1 MGQTADELR
10 RDIEDTR
17 TDLGNTLDAI
27 GDRISPSRMVERR
40 KNRMARGVGRLRD
53 QVMGT
58 EAALVDRASSAT
70 SSAADMAR
78 QAPDEIRD
86 RTQGNPLMAGAL
98 AFGTGFLVATVLPV
112 SRKERELGGELR
124 DKAQPV
130 VDELTTAGR
139 ETVEHVKE
147 PARQAMEEVK
157 SAATESADELKS
169 SAQQT
174 AQQVTETARDKGGS

>member
-17 TDLGNTLDAI
+17 ADLGNTLDAI
-27 GDRISPSRMVERR
+27 GDRISPGRIVERR
-40 KNRMARGVGRLRD
+40 KNRMTRAFGRMRD

-58 EAALVDRASSAT
+58 ESALVESAGSAT

-78 QAPDEIRD
+78 NAPDTLRE
-86 RTQGNPLMAGAL
+86 RTEGNPLVAGAL

-112 SRKERELGGELR
+112 TRKEQELGSEVR
-124 DKAQPV
+124 EKAQPV
-130 VDELTTAGR
+130 VDELTAAGR
-139 ETVEHVKE
+139 EAVEHVKE

-157 SAATESADELKS
+157 SAASESADELKS

-174 AQQVTETARDKGGS
+174 AHEVRDTARESGT